1 MLRWWFR
8 KGKIRSEIHPDEIL
22 IDSENISEFDTDQ
35 FEGRIERPIS
45 RRQLVAAGGAITL
58 AIVLLFARA
67 GMLQVVHGAEYAEQA
82 AQNQLQEQTVF
93 ADRGAIVDR
102 NGTPLAWSE
111 RVRVEDDF
119 AQRAYA
125 ALRGLAHAVGYT
137 KAPAKDSS
145 GNYFR
150 TTFEGLDG
158 AERAYNERLGGQNG
172 VELTE
177 TDALGRIVSQATT
190 RAPVAGDTLRLSL
203 DANVT
208 QGLYDVLAQNASAAN
223 FQGAAGIIMDVR
235 TGELVALTSYP
246 EYSQNAMVEGDRN
259 LLAQYNQDKRQP
271 FLDRAVDGLY
281 APGSI
286 VKPIMAAGAI
296 ADGIIDE
303 YKQIE
308 SRGQI
313 SIPNPYDP
321 KNPSIFRD
329 WRVNGW
335 TDARHAIAVSS
346 DVYFYAVG
354 GGYQDQRGMG
364 IATIDK
370 WLQAFGY
377 GADAGLAGFSS
388 KQGTIPTIEW
398 KAKTFPDDPT
408 WRLGNT
414 YHTGIGQYGVQV
426 TPLQAVRSAAA
437 LANGGTLV
445 VPTLLASL
453 SANPADS
460 TPQGTKIDIDAHAL
474 QVAREGMRL
483 GVTEGIA
490 TGVKLPYVSVA
501 AKTGTAQIGMKNEY
515 LNAWMIG
522 FWPFE
527 NPKYAFAVILDRAP
541 AHTGTGGNA
550 VMGQFFAWMHEN
562 APEYLE

>member
-22 IDSENISEFDTDQ
+22 IDSQNISEFDTDQ

-82 AQNQLQEQTVF
+82 EQNQLAEQTVF
-93 ADRGAIVDR
+93 ADRGTIVDR
-102 NGTPLAWSE
+102 NGIPLAWNE

-119 AQRAYA
+119 AQRVYA
-125 ALRGLAHAVGYT
+125 QLRGLAHAVGYT

-177 TDALGRIVSQATT
+177 TDALGRVVSQATT
-190 RAPVAGDTLRLSL
+190 RAPVAGETLRLSL

-208 QGLYDVLAQNASAAN
+208 QGLYDVLAKNASAAN

-235 TGELVALTSYP
+235 SGELLAFTSYP
-246 EYSQNAMVEGDRN
+246 EYSQNAMVEGDRE

-271 FLDRAVDGLY
+271 FLDRALDGLY

-286 VKPIMAAGAI
+286 IKPIIAAGAL
-296 ADGIIDE
+296 ADGVIDE

-308 SRGQI
+308 STGRLVV
-313 SIPNPYDP
+313 PNVYDP
-321 KNPSIFRD
+321 ENPTIFKD

-335 TDARHAIAVSS
+335 TDARRAIAVSS
-346 DVYFYAVG
+346 DVYFYTIG
-354 GGYQDQRGMG
+354 GGHKDQKGMG
-364 IATIDK
+364 IANIDK

-377 GADAGLAGFSS
+377 GQDAGLEGFSS
-388 KQGTIPTIEW
+388 KTGTIPTIEW
-398 KAKTFPDDPT
+398 KAKAFPNDPT

-414 YHTGIGQYGVQV
+414 YHTAIGQFGTQV
-426 TPLQAVRSAAA
+426 TPLQAVRTAAA
-437 LANGGTLV
+437 LANGGTLLA
-445 VPTLLASL
+445 PTLIAS
-453 SANPADS
+453 S
-460 TPQGTKIDIDAHAL
+460 TPQGSKIDIDPHAL
-474 QVAREGMRL
+474 QVAREGMRMA
-483 GVTEGIA
+483 VQEGGTA
-490 TGVKLPYVSVA
+490 TGANVPYVAVA
-501 AKTGTAQIGMKNEY
+501 AKSGTAQVGMKNEHV
-515 LNAWMIG
+515 NAWLIG
-522 FWPFE
+522 FWPYE
-527 NPKYAFAVILDRAP
+527 NPKYAFALLLDRAP
-541 AHTGTGGNA
+541 AGTATGGNIIIS
-550 VMGQFFAWMHEN
+550 QFLSWMHQN
-562 APEYLE
+562 APEYLQ

>member
-1 MLRWWFR
+1 MRYWWSKR
-8 KGKIRSEIHPDEIL
+8 GRIRSEIHPDEIL
-22 IDSENISEFDTDQ
+22 IDSENVSAFDRDQ
-35 FEGRIERPIS
+35 FEGRIEQPLS
-45 RRQLVAAGGAITL
+45 RRQLLFAGGAIAF
-58 AIVLLFARA
+58 AILILFARA

-82 AQNQLQEQTVF
+82 EQNQLAEETIF
-93 ADRGAIVDR
+93 ADRGTIVDR
-102 NGTPLAWSE
+102 TGVPLAWNE
-111 RVRVEDDF
+111 RVEVEDDF
-119 AQRAYA
+119 AKRVYA
-125 ALRGLAHAVGYT
+125 PLRGLAHAVGYT

-150 TTFEGLDG
+150 IAFEGLDG
-158 AERAYNERLGGQNG
+158 AEQAYNERLGGLNG
-172 VELTE
+172 QELTE
-177 TDALGRIVSQATT
+177 TNALGEVVSQATT
-190 RAPVAGDTLRLSL
+190 RAPVAGETLHLSL
-203 DANVT
+203 DAKVT
-208 QGLYDVLAQNASAAN
+208 QGLYDVLAKNAGDAN

-235 TGELVALTSYP
+235 TGELLALTSYP
-246 EYSQNAMVEGDRN
+246 EYGQNAMAQGDRDSI
-259 LLAQYNQDKRQP
+259 ASYNSDKRQP
-271 FLDRAVDGLY
+271 FLDRAIDGLY

-296 ADGIIDE
+296 SDGVIDE
-303 YKQIE
+303 YKEIE
-308 SRGQI
+308 STGQI
-313 SIPNPYDP
+313 TIPNPYDP
-321 KNPSIFRD
+321 KSPSIFRD

-346 DVYFYAVG
+346 DVYFYTVG
-354 GGYQDQRGMG
+354 GGYKDQRGMG
-364 IATIDK
+364 ITGIDK
-370 WLQAFGY
+370 WLKAFGY
-377 GADAGLAGFSS
+377 GTDAGLTGFSS
-388 KQGTIPTIEW
+388 KAGTIPTPEW
-398 KAKTFPDDPT
+398 KATTFPEDPT

-414 YHTGIGQYGVQV
+414 YHTAIGQFGTQV
-426 TPLQAVRSAAA
+426 TPLQAVKEAAA
-437 LANGGTLV
+437 LANSGTLLT
-445 VPTLLASL
+445 PTLIAS
-453 SANPADS
+453 S
-460 TPQGTKIDIDAHAL
+460 TPQGTPINIDAHAL

-522 FWPFE
+522 FWPYE